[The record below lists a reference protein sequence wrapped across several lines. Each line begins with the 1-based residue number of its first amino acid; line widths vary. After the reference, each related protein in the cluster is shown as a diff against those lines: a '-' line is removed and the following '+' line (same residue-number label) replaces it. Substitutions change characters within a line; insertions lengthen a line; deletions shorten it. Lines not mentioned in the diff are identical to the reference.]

1 MASVHRVDGTPYW
14 HCFFYLP
21 DGRRTHRSTGT
32 TDKRKAVSIC
42 MKMADASSA
51 AKEGR
56 LIETRA
62 RETIADIFAV
72 GNREALPTATVKEY
86 LAGWIDRKRLE
97 IAATS
102 IGEYE
107 RIALGF
113 VEFLGARAN
122 RHMDAITTREAA
134 AYRDHLAKRVSGATV
149 NKTLKIIRSAWNRA
163 VRDGIVP
170 DNIFARVDRVKT
182 RRAHTKR
189 AFTLPELKRLMQV
202 ATGEWRSMIM
212 FGLYTG
218 QRLGDI
224 ATLTWHN
231 VDTTVGEIRLQ
242 TAKTG
247 RQQILPIAAPLARH
261 IGTLCAGDDPGQPLH
276 PVACEI
282 VEREGR
288 TGTLSR
294 QFYDVM
300 VSAGLVPKRTHES
313 QGKGREA
320 KRKVNSI
327 SFHALRHTAT
337 SLMKNAGI
345 SPAIVQE
352 FIGHESAAVSRV
364 YTHIETE
371 SMRRA
376 ADALPDILAAPV
388 KARKPR
394 RATARKGSA

>member
-1 MASVHRVDGTPYW
+1 MASVHRVKGTPYW

-42 MKMADASSA
+42 MKMADASAA

-72 GNREALPTATVKEY
+72 ANRETLPTATVKEY

-97 IAATS
+97 VAANS

-107 RIALGF
+107 RIALDF
-113 VEFLGARAN
+113 VDYLGARAN
-122 RHMDAITTREAA
+122 RHMDAITTRDAA
-134 AYRDHLAKRVSGATV
+134 AYRDRLAKRVSGATV
-149 NKTLKIIRSAWNRA
+149 NKKLKIIRSAWARA
-163 VRDGIVP
+163 VRDGVVP
-170 DNIFARVDRVKT
+170 DNIFARVDPVKT
-182 RRAHTKR
+182 RRTHTRR
-189 AFTLPELKRLMQV
+189 AFTLPELHRLMGV
-202 ATGEWRSMIM
+202 ATGEWRSMIL

-231 VDTTVGEIRLQ
+231 VDTSVGEIRLQ
-242 TAKTG
+242 TTKTG
-247 RQQILPIAAPLARH
+247 RQQILPIAVPLARH
-261 IGTLCAGDDPGQPLH
+261 IATLPAGDDPGQPLH
-276 PVACEI
+276 PIAYEI

-288 TGTLSR
+288 TATLSR

-313 QGKGREA
+313 KGKGREA
-320 KRKVNSI
+320 RRKVNAV

-364 YTHIETE
+364 YTHIETDA
-371 SMRRA
+371 MRRA
-376 ADALPDILAAPV
+376 ADALPDILSAPS
-388 KARKPR
+388 KRKPR
-394 RATARKGSA
+394 RKAARRKASK

>member
-42 MKMADASSA
+42 MKMSEASA
-51 AKEGR
+51 KAKEGR
-56 LIETRA
+56 LIESRA

-72 GNREALPTATVKEY
+72 ANNETLPTATVKEY
-86 LAGWIDRKRLE
+86 LKGWIDRKRLE
-97 IAATS
+97 VAPSS
-102 IGEYE
+102 IGDYE
-107 RIALGF
+107 RITHDFIG
-113 VEFLGARAN
+113 FLGARACK
-122 RHMDAITTREAA
+122 HMDAVTVRDAA
-134 AYRDHLAKRVSGATV
+134 RYRDRLAKRVSGATV
-149 NKTLKIIRSAWNRA
+149 NKTLKIIRSAWGRA
-163 VRDGIVP
+163 LRDGIVP
-170 DNIFARVDRVKT
+170 ENVFDRVDRVKT
-182 RRAHTKR
+182 RRTNIKR
-189 AFTLPELKRLMQV
+189 AFTLPELRRLMNV
-202 ATGEWRSMIM
+202 ATDEWRSMIM

-224 ATLTWHN
+224 AALTWHN
-231 VDTTVGEIRLQ
+231 VDTAAGEIRLR
-242 TAKTG
+242 TIKTG

-261 IGTLCAGDDPGQPLH
+261 ITTLPAGDDPGEPLH
-276 PVACEI
+276 PKAYEI
-282 VEREGR
+282 VTREGR

-294 QFYDVM
+294 KFYDVM
-300 VSAGLVPKRTHES
+300 VDAGLVPKRTHEG
-313 QGKGREA
+313 QGKGRQA
-320 KRKVNSI
+320 KRKVNSV

-352 FIGHESAAVSRV
+352 FIGHESEAVSRV

-376 ADALPDILAAPV
+376 ADALPDILPAAA
-388 KARKPR
+388 KRKPR
-394 RATARKGSA
+394 KRAGARKGSS

>member
-1 MASVHRVDGTPYW
+1 MASVHKVDGTPYW

-32 TDKRKAVSIC
+32 TDKRKANSIC
-42 MKMADASSA
+42 MKMAEASDK

-56 LIETRA
+56 LIESRA
-62 RETIADIFAV
+62 RATIADIFAV
-72 GNREALPTATVKEY
+72 ANDESLPTATVKEY
-86 LAGWIDRKRLE
+86 LKGWIDGKRLE

-107 RIALGF
+107 RIALRF
-113 VEFLGARAN
+113 VEFLGSRAN

-134 AYRDHLAKRVSGATV
+134 AFRDNLAKRVSAATV
-149 NKTLKIIRSAWNRA
+149 NKTLKIIRSAWGRA
-163 VRDGIVP
+163 LRDGIVT
-170 DNIFARVDRVKT
+170 DNIFARVDRLKT
-182 RRAHTKR
+182 RKTNTRR
-189 AFTLPELKRLMQV
+189 AFTLPELRRLMDV
-202 ATGEWRSMIM
+202 ATGEWRSMIL

-224 ATLTWHN
+224 ATLTWNN
-231 VDTTVGEIRLQ
+231 VDTAMGEIRLQ

-247 RQQILPIAAPLARH
+247 RQQILPIAVPLGRH
-261 IGTLCAGDDPGQPLH
+261 IATLPAGDDPVQPLH
-276 PVACEI
+276 PAACEI

-288 TGTLSR
+288 TSTLSR

-300 VSAGLVPKRTHES
+300 VSAGLALKRSHKGQE
-313 QGKGREA
+313 KGREA
-320 KRKVNSI
+320 RRKVNSI

-337 SLMKNAGI
+337 SWMKNAGI
-345 SPAIVQE
+345 SSSIVEE
-352 FIGHESAAVSRV
+352 FIGHDSAAVSRV

-376 ADALPDILAAPV
+376 ADALPDILTSPA
-388 KARKPR
+388 KTKKP